1 MKILVTGGAGF
12 IGANFIHW
20 VLKNR
25 DWEIINLDKLT
36 YAGNLENLKGI
47 EDDPRYKFV
56 QGDVC
61 DAKLINGLMKKV
73 DYVVHFAAE
82 SHVDRS
88 VLEPGIFIQTNVVGT
103 QVMLQ
108 AALEN
113 KIKRFHHVST
123 DEVYG
128 ALELGD
134 GRKFDEKT
142 PYNPHSPYSASKAA
156 SDHLVR
162 AYSDTFGLEYTITN
176 CSNNYGPYQFPEK
189 IIPLFFANASED
201 KPLPIYG
208 TGKAVR
214 DYLYVDDHC
223 EAIALVLEKGKA
235 NETYCVGG
243 GNELDGIEMAE
254 AILKVLGKPKSLMT
268 FVKDRPGHDM
278 RYAIDFSKINKEL
291 GWKPSVTFEEGL
303 EKTLQWYRDNDEWLQ
318 NIRSG
323 DYQKYYKLQYS
334 SLSSRAKR

>member
-1 MKILVTGGAGF
+1 MKVLVTGGAGF
-12 IGANFIHW
+12 IGANFIRW

-36 YAGNLENLKGI
+36 YAGNLENLKGL
-47 EDDPRYKFV
+47 EDNPRYEFV

-61 DAKLINGLMKKV
+61 DSKLVNDLMKQV

-88 VLEPGIFIQTNVVGT
+88 VLEPGVFITTNVVGT

-128 ALELGD
+128 ALDLD
-134 GRKFDEKT
+134 GVEKFNENT
-142 PYNPHSPYSASKAA
+142 PYAPHSPYSASKAS

-162 AYSDTFGLEYTITN
+162 AYGDTFGLEYTITN

-189 IIPLFFANASED
+189 MIPLFVANARED

-208 TGKAVR
+208 DGEYIR

-223 EAIALVLEKGKA
+223 EAIVLVLEKGKPQ
-235 NETYCVGG
+235 ETYCVGG
-243 GNELDGIEMAE
+243 DSERSINQMAE
-254 AILKVLGKPKSLMT
+254 TILKSLKKPESLMT
-268 FVKDRPGHDM
+268 FVKDRPGHDR
-278 RYAIDFSKINKEL
+278 RYAIDHSKITKEL
-291 GWKPSVTFEEGL
+291 GWKPRVTFGEGI
-303 EKTLQWYRDNDEWLQ
+303 EKTIKWNLDNADWIQ
-318 NIRSG
+318 NILSG
-323 DYQKYYKLQYS
+323 KYQKYYEKQYGER
-334 SLSSRAKR
+334 L

>member
-1 MKILVTGGAGF
+1 MKVLVTGGAGF

-25 DWEIINLDKLT
+25 DWDIINIDKLT
-36 YAGNLENLKGI
+36 YAGNLESLKSL
-47 EDDPRYKFV
+47 EENPRYEFV
-56 QGDVC
+56 QGDIC
-61 DAKLINGLMKKV
+61 DPKLVNDLMSKV

-88 VLEPGIFIQTNVVGT
+88 VLEPGVFIQTNVVGT

-128 ALELGD
+128 ALDLDD
-134 GRKFDEKT
+134 GKKFNENT
-142 PYNPHSPYSASKAA
+142 PYDPHSPYSASKAS

-162 AYSDTFGLEYTITN
+162 AYGDTFGLEYTITN

-189 IIPLFFANASED
+189 MIPLFVANARED

-208 TGKAVR
+208 DGEYIR

-235 NETYCVGG
+235 QETYCVGG
-243 GNELDGIEMAE
+243 DSERSINQMAE
-254 AILKVLGKPKSLMT
+254 TILKSLKKPESLMT
-268 FVKDRPGHDM
+268 FVKDRPGHDR
-278 RYAIDFSKINKEL
+278 RYAIAHSKITKEL
-291 GWKPSVTFEEGL
+291 GWKPRVTFGEGI
-303 EKTLQWYRDNDEWLQ
+303 EKTIKWNLDNADWIQ
-318 NIRSG
+318 NILSG
-323 DYQKYYKLQYS
+323 EYQKYYEKQYGER
-334 SLSSRAKR
+334 L